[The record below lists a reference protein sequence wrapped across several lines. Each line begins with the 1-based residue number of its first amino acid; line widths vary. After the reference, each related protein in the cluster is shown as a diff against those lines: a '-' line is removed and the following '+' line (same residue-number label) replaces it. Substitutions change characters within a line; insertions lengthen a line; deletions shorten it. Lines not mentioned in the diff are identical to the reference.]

1 MTHEAQGVHHS
12 SGTAP
17 IWMKLQ
23 ERNDVDASSAYHK
36 ELKTGNAFDFAKK
49 HPELMAA
56 LTNAKTS
63 CAGGW

>member
-23 ERNDVDASSAYHK
+23 DKNDVDASSAYHK
-36 ELKTGNAFDFAKK
+36 ELQNGNIHDFAKK
-49 HPELMAA
+49 HPEFQAS
-56 LTNAKTS
+56 LTSGATI
-63 CAGGW
+63 W

>member
-1 MTHEAQGVHHS
+1 MDPKTNGVGHS

-17 IWMKLQ
+17 IWMKLRD
-23 ERNDVDASSAYHK
+23 RNDVDASSAYQH

-49 HPELMAA
+49 HPELMAE